1 MYIHFQRT
9 APYPM
14 LVNFDAPDSFTSC
27 ARRRRSNSPLQALN
41 LLNDPVFFEAA
52 QSLALR
58 VLREAP
64 PDQRINYAFLLALG
78 RQPSGRERERMQLFL
93 DQHSSSLQARGGEA
107 RALLPLSPEH
117 AAWSSA
123 ARALLNLEE
132 FITRE

>member
-1 MYIHFQRT
+1 
-9 APYPM
+9 M
-14 LVNFDAPDSFTSC
+14 LINFDAPDSFTAC

-52 QSLALR
+52 QAFALR

-64 PDQRINYAFLLALG
+64 PQERIDYAFLLALG
-78 RQPSGRERERMQLFL
+78 RQPTGRERQRLQLFL
-93 DQHSSSLQARGGEA
+93 EQHSASLQARSAEPQ
-107 RALLPLSPEH
+107 ALLPLSPEH
-117 AAWSSA
+117 AVWASA